1 MQDVDIVP
9 GVNEDLGCSAIP
21 DVYGDDQSIIMREE
35 DGVGVCIRE
44 GEISLLGVEGG
55 PVKTI

>member
-1 MQDVDIVP
+1 MLTLFLV
-9 GVNEDLGCSAIP
+9 SIP